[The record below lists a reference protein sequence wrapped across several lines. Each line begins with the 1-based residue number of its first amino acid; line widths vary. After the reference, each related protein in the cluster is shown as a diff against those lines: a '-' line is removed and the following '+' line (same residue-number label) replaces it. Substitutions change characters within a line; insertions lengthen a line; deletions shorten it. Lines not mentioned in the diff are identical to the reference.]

1 MESSSQRNRRSQTH
15 QKKTFVVINIQQKV
29 KWWSLRIRRLYG
41 QNLSTEQQL
50 AILKKEDPKAVQ
62 QAANPNWSNS
72 TNSGLTTAK
81 HGGDRRSEQRANLP
95 LEITNK
101 DAAEKFNVSERL
113 IRTAKQVRRDGIP
126 ELNHKV
132 ETGHLRVSTAADI
145 ATLPPG
151 QHDIIVDI
159 IIPAVTTSLSASSF
173 RQARHRRRHH
183 HFGRASTSSR
193 KIWPWQGSGS
203 HQQTRFLPFSSGRLA
218 ISSGSANRSALY
230 RRNASVLV

>member
-1 MESSSQRNRRSQTH
+1 MECACQRYRRSQTH

-62 QAANPNWSNS
+62 QAANPNRANLP
-72 TNSGLTTAK
+72 NSGLTTAK
-81 HGGDRRSEQRANLP
+81 HGGDRRSEQSANLP
-95 LEITNK
+95 TEISNQ

-113 IRTAKQVRRDGIP
+113 IKTGKQVLNNGIP
-126 ELNHKV
+126 ELNHRV
-132 ETGHLRVSTAADI
+132 ETGHLRISTAADI

-151 QHDIIVDI
+151 QQDVIVDI
-159 IIPAVTTSLSASSF
+159 IISAVTTSLSTSSF
-173 RQARHRRRHH
+173 RQSRHRCRHH